1 MKTRNRWLWNERWW
15 TVSTQTGRNLYKLNR
30 LWLHW
35 KYSCCSTE
43 KREFRGAT
51 DVSWAEVQNRDARK
65 APPTDVPTLAAATG
79 CTCRFLWTPPTH
91 LLPFR
96 KLIRLQNEEWGGNLL
111 CTSRNPEKTLT
122 EHSKML
128 VLESVS
134 RGLGKQVPEG
144 LSAQFPDHRPCTS
157 RACLN

>member
-1 MKTRNRWLWNERWW
+1 MKWELINCSQTNRKKS
-15 TVSTQTGRNLYKLNR
+15 VCVTQALVTLKILV
-30 LWLHW
+30 LQH
-35 KYSCCSTE
+35 E

-51 DVSWAEVQNRDARK
+51 DVSCAEIQNRDARK

-96 KLIRLQNEEWGGNLL
+96 KLMRLQNEQWGGNVL
-111 CTSRNPEKTLT
+111 CTSRNPGKTLT
-122 EHSKML
+122 EHSKMFM
-128 VLESVS
+128 LEPIS
-134 RGLGKQVPEG
+134 REKGKQVPEG
-144 LSAQFPDHRPCTS
+144 LSEQFPEDWPCTS